1 MSYSGVYLFFCHTWK
16 GENKMG
22 NKRNPPRYKKGLLLT
37 KDNNF
42 IRIHGNMTPMSYK
55 LVNFFLWAA
64 IKEHRLENLQ
74 ANAADLARLLSI
86 GDHSFGKV
94 FKEECKK
101 ASETSIEIQDKFDPD
116 EKWKFMPLITLM
128 EYDHGT
134 LTTTI
139 NPKILPY
146 IKDLSSNYTPVELKT
161 LSSCG
166 SYPSM
171 RLYEVCLSWRRAG
184 QVTYSVEE
192 WRGLLGAAKKTYDSF
207 SQFKR
212 RIWMPAIEGVNHRTN
227 IRVTDEF
234 VKEGRTVK
242 EITVYI
248 KEVKTID
255 AVADDVPLSL
265 DTYEDVSKPAAQKGK
280 ETPAMPETVMDM
292 IALGFDVKTASTYYE
307 KFGEAYCR
315 AQVDFVVEMSKKGR
329 IKNTAGYLRRA
340 MDGDFAGERE
350 RAREAE
356 RREREWQRAKEQEK
370 RELVEGG
377 IFGERVAT
385 EGVESVGDIAKS
397 IVRETKPSEPTDA
410 PTMPPADEKAAGY
423 WQAILGIAKSPLYG
437 LSTLVVE
444 HWLTPC
450 VPVSVD
456 GGTLSIVA
464 PNDFAKRMIVSEY
477 LATLKKAAAAMG
489 ISDVVCTAVS

>member
-1 MSYSGVYLFFCHTWK
+1 MSK
-16 GENKMG
+16 EK
-22 NKRNPPRYKKGLLLT
+22 KPARYKQGIVIT
-37 KDNNF
+37 KDNKLV
-42 IRIHGNMTPMSYK
+42 RIHGNMTPTSYK
-55 LVNFFLWAA
+55 LTNYILWAA
-64 IKEHRLENLQ
+64 IKQERLDNLTI
-74 ANAADLARLLSI
+74 NGTEVVNMLGFDDNRL
-86 GDHSFGKV
+86 GK
-94 FKEECKK
+94 FLKDECKK
-101 ASETSIEIQDKFDPD
+101 VSETSVEIQSKDEPD
-116 EKWKFMPLITLM
+116 EQWTFMNLIPWIN
-128 EYDHGT
+128 YDHGV
-134 LTTTI
+134 LKATI
-139 NPKILPY
+139 NPKLAPY
-146 IKDLSSNYTPVELKT
+146 IRDLRGNFTPIEIET
-161 LSSCG
+161 LNTCG
-166 SYPSM
+166 TYPAM
-171 RLYEVCLSWRRAG
+171 RLYEVCLSWKGAG
-184 QVTYSVEE
+184 EVEYSVAQ
-192 WRGLLGAAKKTYDSF
+192 WKALLGATKQSYNVFAQFRRRVFDPAVAAVNEKTNLHIEPSF
-207 SQFKR
+207 
-212 RIWMPAIEGVNHRTN
+212 E
-227 IRVTDEF
+227 
-234 VKEGRTVK
+234 KEGRTVTYISVKIQEKNYEIIPQIGAPIVSEEQDK
-242 EITVYI
+242 E
-248 KEVKTID
+248 K
-255 AVADDVPLSL
+255 P
-265 DTYEDVSKPAAQKGK
+265 VSKTLKTK
-280 ETPAMPETVMDM
+280 EKLNSSQLRVLEDM
-292 IALGFDVKTASTYYE
+292 MGMGLTKRTANKYLASY
-307 KFGEAYCR
+307 GEAYCK

-356 RREREWQRAKEQEK
+356 RREHEWQRAKEQEK